1 MAHKPGETETLPVHL
16 SRKAA
21 ELDIIRD
28 IAASG
33 EDKPVLMLN
42 MNRYKPEAGF
52 PDEGLHRDYIAGLEN
67 FLAFVGGKILWRHAV
82 FGQIVGDQPLDEI
95 LAAWYPSHQA
105 FLDLAS
111 APGAAENY
119 RLRTESVAYAVIHRC
134 AGDQAPFCP

>member
-1 MAHKPGETETLPVHL
+1 MARKTGETETLPVHL

-21 ELDIIRD
+21 ELDIIRA

-42 MNRYKPEAGF
+42 MNRYKPQAGF
-52 PDEGLHRDYIAGLEN
+52 PDKGLHRDYIAGLET
-67 FLAFVGGKILWRHAV
+67 FLATIGGKILWRHAV

-111 APGAAENY
+111 APGSAENY
-119 RLRTESVAYAVIHRC
+119 RLRAESVAYAVIHRC
-134 AGDQAPFCP
+134 VGDQAPFCP